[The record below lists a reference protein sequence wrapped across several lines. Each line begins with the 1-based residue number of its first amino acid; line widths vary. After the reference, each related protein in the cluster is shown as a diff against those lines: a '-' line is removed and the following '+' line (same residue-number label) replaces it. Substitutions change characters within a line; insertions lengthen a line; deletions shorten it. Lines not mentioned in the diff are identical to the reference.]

1 MTIPRID
8 LQRTGL
14 NIRTLRKSKG
24 VSVRELTGIFG
35 FNTPQ
40 AIYKW
45 ENGKCLPTIDNL
57 VILASVL
64 GVTIND
70 ILVVEDLY
78 L

>member
-1 MTIPRID
+1 MSIPRID

-24 VSVRELTGIFG
+24 VSVRELMGIFG

-70 ILVVEDLY
+70 ILVVEE
-78 L
+78 

>member
-24 VSVRELTGIFG
+24 VSVRDLMGIFG

-45 ENGKCLPTIDNL
+45 ENGKCLPTINNL

-70 ILVVEDLY
+70 ILVVEE
-78 L
+78 

>member
-1 MTIPRID
+1 MDIPRID
-8 LQRTGL
+8 LRGTGFKI
-14 NIRTLRKSKG
+14 NALRKAKG
-24 VSVRELTGIFG
+24 LSVRQLMVIFG

-57 VILASVL
+57 VILASAL

-70 ILVVEDLY
+70 ILVMEE
-78 L
+78 

>member
-1 MTIPRID
+1 MTLPRID
-8 LQRTGL
+8 LRRTGF
-14 NIRTLRKSKG
+14 NITALRKSKG
-24 VSVRELTGIFG
+24 LSVRQLMNIFG

-57 VILASVL
+57 VILASAL

-70 ILVVEDLY
+70 ILVMEE
-78 L
+78 

>member
-1 MTIPRID
+1 MVIPRID
-8 LQRTGL
+8 LKATGVNINFLRT
-14 NIRTLRKSKG
+14 SKG
-24 VSVRELTGIFG
+24 LSVKELMVIFG

-57 VILASVL
+57 VILASAL

-70 ILVVEDLY
+70 ILVMEE
-78 L
+78 

>member
-1 MTIPRID
+1 MSIPRID
-8 LQRTGL
+8 LRRTGF
-14 NIRTLRKSKG
+14 NITALRKSKG
-24 VSVRELTGIFG
+24 LSVRQLMSIFG

-57 VILASVL
+57 VILASAL

-70 ILVVEDLY
+70 ILVMEE
-78 L
+78 

>member
-1 MTIPRID
+1 MSIPRID

-24 VSVRELTGIFG
+24 VSVRELMGIFG

-70 ILVVEDLY
+70 ILVVED
-78 L
+78 

>member
-1 MTIPRID
+1 MSIPRID
-8 LQRTGL
+8 LRSTGF
-14 NIRTLRKSKG
+14 NITALRKSKG
-24 VSVRELTGIFG
+24 LSVRQLMSIFG

-57 VILASVL
+57 VILASAL

-70 ILVVEDLY
+70 ILVMEE
-78 L
+78 